1 MRAVRPVA
9 EVRVWSRTAGNARA
23 LVAEMEAMDGIDA
36 RVSDSPAAAVRGADI
51 ICTVTGS
58 PVPLV
63 SSEWLTDGAHINAVG
78 ASTPSTR
85 ELDTATVVRARVFV
99 DSRAAAMAEAGDL
112 LIPMSEERIGTDHII
127 GEIGEVLLGRKTG
140 RVAGSDITIF
150 ESLGL
155 AIEDAAAARL
165 LADRAAGDPDV
176 ARMSL
181 E

>member
-1 MRAVRPVA
+1 
-9 EVRVWSRTAGNARA
+9 
-23 LVAEMEAMDGIDA
+23 
-36 RVSDSPAAAVRGADI
+36 
-51 ICTVTGS
+51 
-58 PVPLV
+58 
-63 SSEWLTDGAHINAVG
+63 
-78 ASTPSTR
+78 
-85 ELDTATVVRARVFV
+85 
-99 DSRAAAMAEAGDL
+99 
-112 LIPMSEERIGTDHII
+112 MSEERIGTDHII